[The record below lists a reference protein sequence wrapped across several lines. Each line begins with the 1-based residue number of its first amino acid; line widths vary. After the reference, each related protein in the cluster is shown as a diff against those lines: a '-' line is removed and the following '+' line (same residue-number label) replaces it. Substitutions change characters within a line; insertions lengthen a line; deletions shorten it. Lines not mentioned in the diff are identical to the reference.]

1 MFDIDTKSDADS
13 SAIFRQSALFAA
25 MLAITSGGVWAQE
38 KNSLLEEV
46 IISASKRSETLQ
58 DTAILAVTVV
68 SGDLMS

>member
-1 MFDIDTKSDADS
+1 
-13 SAIFRQSALFAA
+13 